1 MNKKLEYLLTQKE
14 VRLDKEAFAK
24 LIEYLQNRPHI
35 EVAELMDSLT
45 YIYEENL
52 LINNLKTFET
62 PQYARNTRPTGST
75 A

>member
-1 MNKKLEYLLTQKE
+1 MNKKLDYLLTQKE
-14 VRLDKEAFAK
+14 VRLDQGAFTQ
-24 LIEYLQNRPHI
+24 LIAYLQNRPHV

-45 YIYEENL
+45 NIYEENL
-52 LINNLKTFET
+52 LANNLKTFET